1 MILNLYTYWPN
12 SPSWIFY
19 KELFLRFK
27 DKYKLDLNL
36 NPKFKS
42 LRKEDKYK
50 SIGII
55 FGNIKNSE
63 LDDIKKDNLIIGR
76 LEPRGASK
84 LNFENYNFIINN
96 SLESQDYFAYSN
108 LDSFILPTF
117 PQYQQENFK
126 KINNKQTLVLGYHGN
141 CIHIVGLMKRIYKEL
156 INYSNNKN
164 QRIILKIMSNKKIFK
179 RHFPIWYF
187 NNIKNSK
194 DKNNFKI
201 DFFDYDPSFMS
212 EFMSDI
218 DIGICPQLIPF
229 KNNIFTKVISPRIK
243 KFFQAKNHNVTL
255 RYKETSNIGRLAI
268 FSQFKIPVISD
279 PCPSSC
285 SIIGMN
291 EAGLIALSE
300 KQWIKSIDHL
310 NNNQIGS
317 KMGFALNK
325 RVNDLYSDS
334 VLYRSLIN
342 FLENLIAKSS

>member
-1 MILNLYTYWPN
+1 
-12 SPSWIFY
+12 
-19 KELFLRFK
+19 
-27 DKYKLDLNL
+27 
-36 NPKFKS
+36 
-42 LRKEDKYK
+42 
-50 SIGII
+50 
-55 FGNIKNSE
+55 
-63 LDDIKKDNLIIGR
+63 
-76 LEPRGASK
+76 
-84 LNFENYNFIINN
+84 
-96 SLESQDYFAYSN
+96 
-108 LDSFILPTF
+108 
-117 PQYQQENFK
+117 
-126 KINNKQTLVLGYHGN
+126 
-141 CIHIVGLMKRIYKEL
+141 
-156 INYSNNKN
+156 
-164 QRIILKIMSNKKIFK
+164 
-179 RHFPIWYF
+179 
-187 NNIKNSK
+187 
-194 DKNNFKI
+194 
-201 DFFDYDPSFMS
+201 
-212 EFMSDI
+212 MSDI

>member
-27 DKYKLDLNL
+27 DKYKLELNF

-42 LRKEDKYK
+42 LKKEDKYK

-63 LDDIKKDNLIIGR
+63 LYDIKKDNLIIGR
-76 LEPRGASK
+76 LEPRAASK
-84 LNFENYNFIINN
+84 QNFENYNFIINN

-108 LDSFILPTF
+108 LDSFVLPTF
-117 PQYQQENFK
+117 PQYNQEDFK
-126 KINNKQTLVLGYHGN
+126 KIKNKETLVLGYHGN
-141 CIHIVGLMKRIYKEL
+141 CIHIVGLMQRIYKEL
-156 INYSNNKN
+156 INYSNSNN
-164 QRIILKIMSNKKIFK
+164 QKIILKIMSNKKIFK

-187 NNIKNSK
+187 NNIRNSENN
-194 DKNNFKI
+194 DNFKI
-201 DFFDYDPSFMS
+201 DFFDYDPTFMS

-218 DIGICPQLIPF
+218 DIGICPQLAPL
-229 KNNIFTKVISPRIK
+229 KKNIFTKIISSRLK
-243 KFFQAKNHNVTL
+243 KFFQAKNQYIIL

-300 KQWIKSIDHL
+300 KQWIKSIDYL
-310 NNNQIGS
+310 KNNKLKS
-317 KMGFALNK
+317 KMGFDLNK